1 MTKYLKLKITVVL
14 CILLAEIVSVGSLV
28 YKRHSDY
35 YVKICRYLNVFNEAM
50 NDFGETLDFRLS
62 ELQAMDY
69 LRWYIINNLGFE
81 KANKTYYSDYKVPDK
96 QLPVKYKVEGK

>member
-1 MTKYLKLKITVVL
+1 MNKKVVNVKYKKDKVVITMPF
-14 CILLAEIVSVGSLV
+14 
-28 YKRHSDY
+28 DN

-81 KANKTYYSDYKVPDK
+81 KTNKTYYSDYKVPDNEP
-96 QLPVKYKVEGK
+96 PVKYKVEGK

>member
-1 MTKYLKLKITVVL
+1 MNKKP
-14 CILLAEIVSVGSLV
+14 VSVK
-28 YKRHSDY
+28 YKKDKVVITMPFDN

-62 ELQAMDY
+62 EMQAMDY